1 MLTGFRNRFGKIVVF
16 SIIVLITFVFVFF
29 GVFSPKATRG
39 LHEGAVAGTVNGEP
53 ISIQEFNRELARRV
67 EFFKNLSGG
76 KLTEEQLQAF
86 QIRESVFQEMARR
99 KLLVQLGPENGL
111 SPGPAEMKERIRQ
124 VPAFQKNGQFDFATY
139 KDVLSANGY
148 SVSGFERAIR
158 EDAILAEWESFFKV
172 RAQVTEAE
180 VRAEFDTQNR
190 KRKLT
195 SVYFAF
201 PVGGDLK
208 QSQAQEKQIE
218 DLARRAQTL
227 LKAGKAQSAELTK
240 LAKDAKTAV
249 QTSDWMTQAQPQVA
263 GFGTHPQL
271 TQDLF
276 GAAAFGDVRLYR
288 GVQGILV
295 ARVAESQ
302 EPSSAKYAEARE
314 KAAEQ
319 LATRKSRALFEAYVK
334 QASSKAKIEPNTAV
348 VASERSG

>member
-16 SIIVLITFVFVFF
+16 AIITLITFVFVFF
-29 GVFSPKATRG
+29 GVFSPRSTRG
-39 LHEGAVAGTVNGEP
+39 LHESAVAGTVNGEP

-99 KLLVQLGPENGL
+99 KLLVQLGPDSGL
-111 SPGPAEMKERIRQ
+111 SPGPAEMKDRIRQ
-124 VPAFQKNGQFDFATY
+124 VPAFQKNGQFDFDTY

-148 SVSGFERAIR
+148 TTAAFERAIR
-158 EDAILAEWESFFKV
+158 EEAILAEWESFFKV

-180 VRAEFDTQNR
+180 VRAEFDAQNR
-190 KRKLT
+190 KRKVT

-201 PVGGDLK
+201 PSGGDLK
-208 QSQAQEKQIE
+208 QAQAQEKQVE
-218 DLARRAQTL
+218 DLARKAQGL
-227 LKAGKAQSAELTK
+227 LKVGKSQPSELTQI
-240 LAKDAKTAV
+240 AKQAKTAV
-249 QTSDWMTQAQPQVA
+249 QNSEWILQAQPQIP

-276 GAAAFGDVRLYR
+276 GGKAFSDVRVYR

-295 ARVAESQ
+295 ARVAEAQ
-302 EPSSAKYAEARE
+302 EPTQEKYLEGRE

-319 LATRKSRALFEAYVK
+319 LATRKGRSLFEAYVK
-334 QASSKAKIEPNTAV
+334 QATAKAKIDANPDV
-348 VASERSG
+348 VSPEKSG